1 MDCYDQF
8 TSNDE
13 LHITTGIS
21 TSILG
26 IAQKIQLLF
35 KSIGKEVKIIPSSSK
50 DEVQKDA
57 RNIPDPYIRKWWTPK
72 TTVVDGISK
81 VFDEIKLEY
90 L

>member
-8 TSNDE
+8 TSDDE

-26 IAQKIQLLF
+26 IAQKIQSLF
-35 KSIGKEVKIIPSSSK
+35 KGIGKEVKIVPSSSK

-57 RNIPDPYIRKWWTPK
+57 RKYTRPIY
-72 TTVVDGISK
+72 
-81 VFDEIKLEY
+81 
-90 L
+90 